1 MSKIQTVGEASFE
14 DALAGASEDM
24 QALARAAREL
34 IADVLPGVTEVA
46 WPKQRIAG
54 YGVGPKKMS
63 EQFCYVG
70 LNKAHVNLGF
80 YYGADLADPG
90 GLLEGT
96 GKALRHIK
104 LRTLDE
110 FAAPEIRE
118 LVKRASLHLPK
129 L

>member
-1 MSKIQTVGEASFE
+1 MTKIQTVGEATF
-14 DALAGASEDM
+14 DDVLAGANEDV
-24 QALARAAREL
+24 QAIARAARAL
-34 IADVLPGVTEVA
+34 IADVMPDVTEVA
-46 WPKQRIAG
+46 WPKQQNAG

-63 EQFCYVG
+63 EQFCYLG

-96 GKALRHIK
+96 GKSLRHVK
-104 LRTLDE
+104 LRTLE
-110 FAAPEIRE
+110 EVQAPEVRE